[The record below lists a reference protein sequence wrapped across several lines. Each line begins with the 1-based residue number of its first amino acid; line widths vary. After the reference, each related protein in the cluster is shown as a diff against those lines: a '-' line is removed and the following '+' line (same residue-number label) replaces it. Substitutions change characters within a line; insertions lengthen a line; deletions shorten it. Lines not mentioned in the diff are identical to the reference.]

1 MDFSTEIK
9 RLRCRLVDYEEART
23 TTHQE
28 ALLILAQTFD
38 YDGVTILCEP
48 SVVGAKSGAPDIV
61 VIDPL
66 SGAHIFEVKGVHLDQ
81 IRAVNAGGAIEITY
95 QSSTSRKDPSR
106 QARQSMFDLKDA
118 ASRHFNGDLN
128 VPFHSWVIFPSI
140 SRSEWDEKFGEA
152 VSTRS
157 DVLFSNDLL
166 SSDLKRRLQHDG
178 IKRLSNFQMTQCP
191 ALQMRSI
198 MAAFGDS
205 EILKPKARTGPLPPK
220 DTKGRVL
227 SEINAETPML
237 SKQQQSLTS
246 RVWDDGPRLLRGV
259 AGSGKTVVLATQVAR
274 MVERLYKGQSE
285 LFNSE
290 SKPFPIL
297 AVCFNRTLVPFIR
310 EKIETA
316 YRQRTG
322 DDLPDDSIYV
332 THLNALLWKLSQ
344 RGYCGYY
351 KVSEIRDAG
360 KRAEQYL
367 SDLNRA
373 VGDVANRLSNG
384 LFHSI
389 YIDEG
394 QDFHEN
400 DYRVLLKLCCKS
412 ENGQPRMFVFY
423 DDAQNLYGLP
433 RPTWSELGLELR
445 GRSVVMDECFRN
457 TRQIVEPAFNIL
469 IGTHAN
475 DPQSI
480 RTRGFA
486 DIQTLKEKELISFN
500 NGHIAVHFSSREG
513 DRTSL
518 QIHQNR
524 NAEVESI
531 CTLCEELVGRDGLLP
546 QDLLIL
552 TYRRDRASEIA
563 FALAN
568 RLGSERVRCA
578 FGENE
583 KDKSAIQ
590 DNQVTVSTVAT
601 AKGYDAPYVV
611 VSSIHDFPDDIEGR
625 VSLYVACTRAREW
638 LTISSVGTPAVTQE
652 FQRALEAQT

>member
-61 VIDPL
+61 VIDSL

-81 IRAVNAGGAIEITY
+81 VRAVNAGGAIEITY
-95 QSSTSRKDPSR
+95 KSSTSRKDPSR

-140 SRSEWDEKFGEA
+140 SRKEWEEKFGDA
-152 VSTRS
+152 VASRPE
-157 DVLFSNDLL
+157 VLFADDLI
-166 SSDLKRRLQHDG
+166 SSDLRRRLQHDG
-178 IKRLSNFQMTQCP
+178 IRHLAKFELMQCP
-191 ALQMRSI
+191 ALQLRSL

-205 EILKPKARTGPLPPK
+205 EILKPKARPGPLPPK

-227 SEINAETPML
+227 SDINAETPML

-246 RVWDDGPRLLRGV
+246 RLWDDGPRLLRGV
-259 AGSGKTVVLATQVAR
+259 AGSGKTVVLATQAAR

-285 LFNSE
+285 IFNSG
-290 SKPFPIL
+290 SKPLPIL

-322 DDLPDDSIYV
+322 DELPDGSIWV
-332 THLNALLWKLSQ
+332 THLNTLLWTLSQ
-344 RGYCGYY
+344 RGYCRYN
-351 KVSEIRDAG
+351 KIPEIKDAG
-360 KRAEQYL
+360 KRAERYL
-367 SDLNRA
+367 SDLSNA
-373 VGDVANRLSNG
+373 VGDVADRLSRG

-394 QDFHEN
+394 QDFHET
-400 DYRVLLKLCCKS
+400 DYKVFLKLCCKA
-412 ENGQPRMFVFY
+412 ETGQPRMFVFY

-457 TRQIVEPAFNIL
+457 TRQIVEPAFNVL

-475 DPQSI
+475 DPQSVK
-480 RTRGFA
+480 TRGFA
-486 DIQTLKEKELISFN
+486 DIQTLKDKDLISFKG
-500 NGHIAVHFSSREG
+500 GHIAVHFSSREG
-513 DRTSL
+513 DRVAL
-518 QIHQNR
+518 HIHNHR
-524 NAEVESI
+524 NAEIESI

-552 TYRRDRASEIA
+552 TYRRDCASEIA
-563 FALAN
+563 FALAK
-568 RLGSERVRCA
+568 RLGGERVRCA

-583 KDKSAIQ
+583 KDKFAIQ
-590 DNQVTVSTVAT
+590 DNQITVSTVAT

-638 LTISSVGTPAVTQE
+638 LTISSVGTPAITQE